1 MIRKKMCLDSRCML
15 YHSKKSNTTSFK
27 QITKIT
33 REGEGL
39 WEKCN
44 ECGLVINRSA
54 IQPEKA
60 DEYYNENYRNS
71 HSFSKGEVVSLQEH
85 LAIRTPSILSVY
97 NYLKPH
103 LKNDTRLL
111 ELGCGVGELLQF
123 LNDDVGYCFG
133 IELNSQFID
142 FINKELNIN
151 GAYGNYCEIEFDTE
165 FNIIVSLYTIDHMYN
180 TLEVLQKLYKDLKPD
195 GLLYLELPNDE
206 QALRTK
212 LPEPSRT
219 SFEQFMYQEA
229 HYYSFTFE
237 TIGLILE
244 QIGFQILDSYC
255 RHSYTFKNFISWY
268 FTGLPQKQFF
278 KATTELEIFKGK
290 SEFEA
295 EMNDL
300 FYELEPKFQAIM
312 GKHRMGESICLLAQ
326 KRK

>member
-1 MIRKKMCLDSRCML
+1 MIRKKMCLDPRCML
-15 YHSKKSNTTSFK
+15 YHSKTSNPISFK
-27 QITKIT
+27 QITNVT

-44 ECGLVINRSA
+44 ECGLVINRSG
-54 IQPEKA
+54 IPPEKV
-60 DEYYNENYRNS
+60 DEYYNEEYRKS
-71 HSFSKGEVVSLQEH
+71 HSFNKGELVSLREH
-85 LAIRTPSILSVY
+85 LEIRTPSILPVY
-97 NYLKPH
+97 DYLKPY
-103 LKNDTRLL
+103 LNKETRLL
-111 ELGCGVGELLQF
+111 ELGCGVGELLQ
-123 LNDDVGYCFG
+123 LISDDINYCYG

-142 FINKELNIN
+142 FLNNELNID
-151 GAYGNYCEIEFDTE
+151 GAYEDYHKLRFDTK
-165 FNIIVSLYTIDHMYN
+165 FDIIVSLYTIDHMHN
-180 TLEVLQKLYKDLKPD
+180 TLETLEKLYNDLKPE

-219 SFEQFMYQEA
+219 NFEQFMYHEA

-244 QIGFQILDSYC
+244 QIGFHIIDSYS
-255 RHSYTFKNFISWY
+255 RHSYTLKNFLSWY

-278 KATTELEIFKGK
+278 KATTELEIFQGK

-300 FYELEPKFQAIM
+300 FHELEPKFQAIM
-312 GKHRMGESICLLAQ
+312 RKHRMGESLCVLAQ
-326 KRK
+326 KQ